1 MFSKAV
7 AIAAPRAGVMSG
19 PLEPAVIA
27 EVDAR
32 LREIDRMM
40 TPAQAARRL
49 YVIADAL
56 VGGRPPRDLFLLA
69 AAVAF
74 AGADACAARD
84 EARQP

>member
-1 MFSKAV
+1 
-7 AIAAPRAGVMSG
+7 MSS
-19 PLEPAVIA
+19 PLDPAVIA

-32 LREIDRMM
+32 LREVDRMM
-40 TPAQAARRL
+40 TPEHAARRL
-49 YVIADAL
+49 YVIADMI
-56 VGGRPPRDLFLLA
+56 VGGRPQREMFLLA

>member
-1 MFSKAV
+1 
-7 AIAAPRAGVMSG
+7 MSG

-49 YVIADAL
+49 YVIGDAL

>member
-1 MFSKAV
+1 
-7 AIAAPRAGVMSG
+7 MSG
-19 PLEPAVIA
+19 PLEPTVIA

-32 LREIDRMM
+32 LREVDRMM
-40 TPAQAARRL
+40 TPTQAARRL
-49 YVIADAL
+49 YVIADVL
-56 VGGRPPRDLFLLA
+56 GGGRPPRDLFMLA